1 MNKKVTA
8 YVEQRVCGMF
18 CSHDKGFSCDALKD
32 GKDKSCNGCAVKKYV
47 EAFNDGM
54 EYERKNPH
62 SPFIDVKDDLP
73 YKHNSLLDGR
83 GFTFDVFVRFDDGKI
98 GTAYMEAN
106 INTKGDVYWSWNK
119 SGVVA
124 WFAIVNETLLT
135 SK

>member
-1 MNKKVTA
+1 MNKKVRA

-18 CSHDKGFSCDALKD
+18 CSHDKGFSCDALED

-73 YKHNSLLDGR
+73 YKHNRLLDGR

-119 SGVVA
+119 SGVVG

>member
-1 MNKKVTA
+1 MNKKVRA

-18 CSHDKGFSCDALKD
+18 CSHDKGFSCDALED

-62 SPFIDVKDDLP
+62 SPFIDVKNDLP

-106 INTKGDVYWSWNK
+106 INTKEMCIGHGTRAESLDGLPS
-119 SGVVA
+119 
-124 WFAIVNETLLT
+124 
-135 SK
+135 

>member
-1 MNKKVTA
+1 MNKKVRA

-18 CSHDKGFSCDALKD
+18 CSHDKGFSCNALED

-119 SGVVA
+119 SGVVG

>member
-1 MNKKVTA
+1 MNKKVRA

-18 CSHDKGFSCDALKD
+18 CSHDKGFSCDALED

-119 SGVVA
+119 SGVVG